1 LALPRG
7 RRNPVSSQDPAPQ
20 NSNTPEQTSAQREY
34 QQYATTDDREHST
47 TEEPD
52 VLLDVPVLKV
62 GSINLEVRGLRAH
75 VAVLAELANFV
86 NLSVGVDARLEEVKL
101 EIEDVEAQALLKV
114 RLERVRAIL
123 ESALRTVAENPQI
136 LQSLSQTVDRTAEQV
151 GGVAGQAVGEGGA
164 VSELSGGVS
173 DATQSVGE
181 AVGEATEEA
190 QGAVGQVAGR
200 SGESAQGAS
209 GEAREGEVQAT
220 PAAKRKAQELGV
232 DLSSVQG
239 TAVGERITIQDV
251 RRAARQG

>member
-1 LALPRG
+1 MSL
-7 RRNPVSSQDPAPQ
+7 QDPAHP
-20 NSNTPEQTSAQREY
+20 NSSIPEQTSAQREY
-34 QQYATTDDREHST
+34 QQYAATDGGEHYST

-62 GSINLEVRGLRAH
+62 GSIYLEVRGLKAH

-86 NLSVGVDARLEEVKL
+86 HLSVGVDARLEDVKL

-136 LQSLSQTVDRTAEQV
+136 LQSLSQTVDSTAEQV
-151 GGVAGQAVGEGGA
+151 GGVARQAVGEGGA
-164 VSELSGGVS
+164 LSELSGGVS
-173 DATQSVGE
+173 DATHSVGE
-181 AVGEATEEA
+181 AVGEVTKEA
-190 QGAVGQVAGR
+190 RGAVGQVAGR

-209 GEAREGEVQAT
+209 GEAREGEVKAT
-220 PAAKRKAQELGV
+220 TAAKRKAQELGV

-239 TAVGERITIQDV
+239 TAVGELITIQDV